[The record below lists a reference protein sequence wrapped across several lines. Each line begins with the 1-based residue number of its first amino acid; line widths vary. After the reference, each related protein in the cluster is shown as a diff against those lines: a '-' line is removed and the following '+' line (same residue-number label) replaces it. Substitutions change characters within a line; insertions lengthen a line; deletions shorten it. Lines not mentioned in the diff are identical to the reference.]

1 MGSTKKHQYSPQQLS
16 FASTAKALGHPARIA
31 IIQHLARL
39 GMSNNYTCMIVTQ
52 LSLATVCQH
61 LAVLQ
66 QAGIIDETFVHDQ
79 HYYFL
84 TDSSTASIIKLKRV
98 ILPSR
103 GKRNVAKKRI
113 P

>member
-1 MGSTKKHQYSPQQLS
+1 MGATKKDQYSSKQLS
-16 FASTAKALGHPARIA
+16 FALTAKALGHPARIA
-31 IIQHLARL
+31 IIQHLAKQGL
-39 GMSNNYTCMIVTQ
+39 SNNYTFMLVTQ
-52 LSLATVCQH
+52 LAHATVCQH

-66 QAGIIDETFVHDQ
+66 QAGIIDETFVYDQ

-84 TDSSTASIIKLKRV
+84 TDSSTASVIKLKRV

-103 GKRNVAKKRI
+103 SKRNAAKKRI